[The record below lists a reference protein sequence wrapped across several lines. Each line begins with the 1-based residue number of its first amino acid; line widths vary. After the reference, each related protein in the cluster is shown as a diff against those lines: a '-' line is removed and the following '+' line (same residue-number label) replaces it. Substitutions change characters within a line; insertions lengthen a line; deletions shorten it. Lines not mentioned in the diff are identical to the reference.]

1 MGSPVEKTSSC
12 ATYFY
17 IGAGAQD
24 ISNVVPLRFGWF
36 ADLLHLHR
44 LWKNWVELHGFGL
57 KIWCMGSQMQVI
69 FPTKWIGN
77 INHYAH
83 DFLDP
88 THHTPGK
95 IVPTCPTWP
104 IWIHSDRCRYI
115 NATPKPMGFW
125 TWREIPCLPCLWHI
139 CEGQIKIRPVWWSI
153 WTLKATQVLVPRCI
167 YCHAILAQGD

>member
-44 LWKNWVELHGFGL
+44 LWKTELNCMVLGWRYGAWEVRCRSSSQQFG
-57 KIWCMGSQMQVI
+57 
-69 FPTKWIGN
+69 KWIGN

-125 TWREIPCLPCLWHI
+125 TRREIPCLPYVFGTDVKTRSSS
-139 CEGQIKIRPVWWSI
+139 GQFGGQFGPWRQRK
-153 WTLKATQVLVPRCI
+153 C
-167 YCHAILAQGD
+167 